1 MIFKNEKITI
11 FRNCDFESG
20 IAISQHRQF
29 DFQSILQPSK
39 RDELLSEVIRHQV
52 VINLVALQKPLL
64 VAICHQVQIILGR
77 INLMKPDLIVVT
89 FLVKKLHIVAPEV
102 MCHMSLLMMTH
113 RTICLN
119 RIQKL
124 QFNSI
129 PHFLSNPVYLSLVV
143 NRRSQFSNEKI
154 SNFSKSIC
162 DISVATYQTLS
173 YCKL

>member
-1 MIFKNEKITI
+1 MIFKVQNEKITI
-11 FRNCDFESG
+11 FRNCDFENG
-20 IAISQHRQF
+20 IAISQLTQF
-29 DFQSILQPSK
+29 DFRSILQPLK

-64 VAICHQVQIILGR
+64 AAICHQVQIILGR
-77 INLMKPDLIVVT
+77 INLMKPDLIAVT

-129 PHFLSNPVYLSLVV
+129 PHFLSSPVCWFLVG
-143 NRRSQFSNEKI
+143 NQRNQFSNAKI
-154 SNFSKSIC
+154 
-162 DISVATYQTLS
+162 
-173 YCKL
+173 

>member
-1 MIFKNEKITI
+1 MRI
-11 FRNCDFESG
+11 FRNGDFESG
-20 IAISQHRQF
+20 IAFSQLRQF

-52 VINLVALQKPLL
+52 VINQVVPL

-77 INLMKPDLIVVT
+77 INLMKPDLIAVT

-102 MCHMSLLMMTH
+102 TCHMSLLMMTH
-113 RTICLN
+113 RTIFLN

-129 PHFLSNPVYLSLVV
+129 PHFLSSPVCWFLVG
-143 NRRSQFSNEKI
+143 NQRNLFSNAKI
-154 SNFSKSIC
+154 
-162 DISVATYQTLS
+162 
-173 YCKL
+173 